1 MIRIHYLN
9 LTDSGSERT
18 LVWMPPPTPFPDPR
32 SAAAAA
38 LPRNVSSRIALLIG
52 IEASDRPTRT
62 KRGKRER
69 NAAAAAAERMSAIL
83 IKGAAVA
90 EEGGDRGRKEGPF
103 YFRANYADANGLQGA
118 RSGEGEAAGI
128 LVRFPAERLRVRTL
142 PLPLVIARTNCA
154 TEKCDEQD
162 QQQQQRCRMTPVIS
176 AIATARCSS
185 RL

>member
-1 MIRIHYLN
+1 
-9 LTDSGSERT
+9 
-18 LVWMPPPTPFPDPR
+18 
-32 SAAAAA
+32 
-38 LPRNVSSRIALLIG
+38 
-52 IEASDRPTRT
+52 
-62 KRGKRER
+62 
-69 NAAAAAAERMSAIL
+69 MSAIL

-154 TEKCDEQD
+154 TE
-162 QQQQQRCRMTPVIS
+162 S
-176 AIATARCSS
+176 AMNRINSNNNGVA
-185 RL
+185 